1 MFFNSLLTLGESTL
15 IMLLHYT
22 NTILGGFYEKI
33 LYATVDGSCFIQPS

>member
-1 MFFNSLLTLGESTL
+1 MFFDLILTLGGTL

-33 LYATVDGSCFIQPS
+33 LYATVDRSCFI